1 MKITEKPRDSARRR
15 HDVLAKLRTG
25 ADVWVATSGA
35 DGLPCLVP
43 LWFLWDGAALWLSTR
58 ITSPTGRDLRDTGR
72 ARLALG
78 DTQDV
83 VLVDAVVQTFTAQ
96 EVPAATADAFAQ
108 RWGWDPRADH
118 PAYRYFRAL
127 PRAIQA
133 WNGVHELK
141 GRHVMRNGEWADPG
155 P

>member
-1 MKITEKPRDSARRR
+1 MKIIKEPRGAARRR
-15 HDVLAKLRTG
+15 HDVLARLRVR
-25 ADVWVATSGA
+25 ADAWVATSGT

-43 LWFLWDGAALWLSTR
+43 LWFLWDGAAVWLSTR
-58 ITSPTGRDLRDTGR
+58 ITSPTGRNLRDTGR

-83 VLVDAVVQTFTAQ
+83 VLINAAVRTFTAQ
-96 EVPAATADAFAQ
+96 EVPAAAADAFAQ
-108 RWGWDPRADH
+108 RWGWDPRGDH
-118 PAYRYFRAL
+118 PSYAYFEAR

-141 GRHVMRNGEWADPG
+141 GRYVMRHGEWTAPA

>member
-1 MKITEKPRDSARRR
+1 MKITEEPRDAGRRR
-15 HDVLAKLRTG
+15 RDVLAKLRTRT
-25 ADVWVATSGA
+25 DTWVATSGA

-58 ITSPTGRDLRDTGR
+58 ITSPTGRNLRDSGR

-83 VLVDAVVQTFTAQ
+83 VLIDAAVRTFTAQ
-96 EVPAATADAFAQ
+96 EVPAAAADAFAQ
-108 RWGWDPRADH
+108 RWGWDPRGDH
-118 PAYRYFRAL
+118 PSYAYFKAL

-133 WNGVHELK
+133 WNGEHELK
-141 GRHVMRNGEWADPG
+141 GRHVMRDGDWTAPA